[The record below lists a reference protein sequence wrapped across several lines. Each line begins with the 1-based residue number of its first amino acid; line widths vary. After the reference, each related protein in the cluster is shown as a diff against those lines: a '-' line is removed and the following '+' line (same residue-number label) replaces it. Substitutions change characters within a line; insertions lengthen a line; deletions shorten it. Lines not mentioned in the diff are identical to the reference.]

1 MLELSTILGLKIL
14 PLYVT
19 ILLGYIIVRFFNSRR
34 EDMASLLIY
43 IIGPVVIFLA
53 SYKVQLNLAVASLPI
68 LLFILSSFLA
78 LLSLRVSKNIF
89 HDNTKNI
96 LAFSAGTGNTGYF
109 GIPLAI
115 MLLSEDLAN
124 IYIFT
129 VLASLLYESTVGFFV
144 VAKGHYSIKHSLI
157 KIVKLP
163 SIYAL
168 ILGLTCNINKVEFS
182 TDLLNYLEYF
192 KGAYAILGMMMIGM
206 GLKGLAHVGIDKL
219 FIGFAFGI
227 KFIIYPVAVLLI
239 IWIDSTF
246 FMFFSSDLYKV
257 MFIFSI
263 VPMAGNTVAVAS
275 LLNVHPQKASLAVIL
290 STFVSVFTIP
300 LMVALFLDTF

>member
-1 MLELSTILGLKIL
+1 MVAIATSLGLKIL
-14 PLYVT
+14 PLYIT
-19 ILLGYIIVRFFNSRR
+19 IVLGYVVVHFFGARR
-34 EDMASLLIY
+34 ENMASLLIY

-53 SYKVQLNLAVASLPI
+53 SYKVKLNLGVVSLPI
-68 LLFILSSFLA
+68 LLYLLSSFLA
-78 LLSLRVSKNIF
+78 LISLKFGSLFFR
-89 HDNTKNI
+89 DNTKNI
-96 LAFSAGTGNTGYF
+96 LAFTAGTGNTGYF

-115 MLLSEDLAN
+115 MLLDEGLAN

-144 VAKGHYSIKHSLI
+144 VAKGHYSIKQSLI
-157 KIVKLP
+157 KVAKLP

-168 ILGLTCNINKVEFS
+168 ILGLVFNLAHIELS
-182 TDLLNYLEYF
+182 HDLVAYLDYF

-219 FIGFAFGI
+219 FMGVAFFI
-227 KFIIYPVAVLLI
+227 KFIIYPAMVLLL
-239 IWIDSTF
+239 IWIDS
-246 FMFFSSDLYKV
+246 MFFHFFSMDLYRV

-275 LLNVHPQKASLAVIL
+275 LLNVHPEKASLAVIL
-290 STFVSVFTIP
+290 STVISIVSIP
-300 LMVALFLDTF
+300 VMLALFMPQY

>member
-1 MLELSTILGLKIL
+1 MLELTTTLGLKIL
-14 PLYVT
+14 PLYIT
-19 ILLGYIIVRFFNSRR
+19 IVLGYIMVRFFQARR
-34 EDMASLLIY
+34 EGMASLLIY
-43 IIGPVVIFLA
+43 IIGPVVIFMA
-53 SYKVQLNLAVASLPI
+53 SYKVQLNLAVVSLPI
-68 LLFILSSFLA
+68 LLFILSST
-78 LLSLRVSKNIF
+78 LSLISLRLSRGIF
-89 HDNTKNI
+89 QDNTKNI

-115 MLLSEDLAN
+115 MLLYENLAN

-144 VAKGHYSIKHSLI
+144 AAKGHYNIKQSLI
-157 KIVKLP
+157 KILKLP

-168 ILGLTCNINKVEFS
+168 ILGLTCNISKVEFS

-206 GLKGLAHVGIDKL
+206 GLKGLANVGIDKL
-219 FIGFAFGI
+219 FISFAFAI
-227 KFIIYPVAVLLI
+227 KFLIYPLAVLFI
-239 IWIDSTF
+239 IWVDSQF

-275 LLNVHPQKASLAVIL
+275 LLNVHPEKASLAVIL
-290 STFVSVFTIP
+290 STIVSIFTIP
-300 LMVALFLDTF
+300 VMVAWFMP

>member
-1 MLELSTILGLKIL
+1 MFELTTTLGLKIL
-14 PLYVT
+14 PLYIT
-19 ILLGYIIVRFFNSRR
+19 ILLGYIIVRFFNSKR

-43 IIGPVVIFLA
+43 FIGPVVIFMA
-53 SYKVQLNLAVASLPI
+53 SYKVQLNLAVATLPV
-68 LLFILSSFLA
+68 LLFVLSSSLA
-78 LLSLRVSKNIF
+78 LISLRVSKNIF

-115 MLLSEDLAN
+115 ILLSEDLAN

-144 VAKGHYSIKHSLI
+144 VAKGHYSIQQSLI

-168 ILGLTCNINKVEFS
+168 ILGLTCNVLKLEFS
-182 TDLLNYLEYF
+182 NDLLNYLEYF
-192 KGAYAILGMMMIGM
+192 KGAYTILGMMMIGM

-219 FIGFAFGI
+219 FMGFAFGI
-227 KFIIYPVAVLLI
+227 KFIIYPLTILCI
-239 IWIDSTF
+239 IWVDSTF
-246 FMFFSSDLYKV
+246 FHFFTSDLYRV
-257 MFIFSI
+257 MFIFAI

-275 LLNVHPQKASLAVIL
+275 LLNVHPEKASLAVVV
-290 STFVSVFTIP
+290 SAFVSIFTIP
-300 LMVALFLDTF
+300 VMVAMFLDTF

>member
-1 MLELSTILGLKIL
+1 MLELTTTLGLKIL

-19 ILLGYIIVRFFNSRR
+19 ILLGYIVVRFFNSRR

-43 IIGPVVIFLA
+43 IIGPVVIFMA
-53 SYKVQLNLAVASLPI
+53 SYKVQLNLAVSILPI
-68 LLFILSSFLA
+68 VLFLLSSSLA
-78 LLSLRVSKNIF
+78 LISLRVSKNLF

-115 MLLSEDLAN
+115 ILLSENLAN

-144 VAKGHYSIKHSLI
+144 AAKGHYSIKQSLI

-168 ILGLTCNINKVEFS
+168 ILGLTCNVTKVDFN

-219 FIGFAFGI
+219 FMSFAFGI
-227 KFIIYPVAVLLI
+227 KFIIYPLAVLI
-239 IWIDSTF
+239 IIFIDSTF
-246 FMFFSSDLYKV
+246 FNFFTSDLYRV
-257 MFIFSI
+257 MFIFAI

-275 LLNVHPQKASLAVIL
+275 LLNVHPEKASLAVIV
-290 STFVSVFTIP
+290 STFVSIFTIP
-300 LMVALFLDTF
+300 VMVAIFLDTF

>member
-1 MLELSTILGLKIL
+1 MFELTITLGLKIL

-19 ILLGYIIVRFFNSRR
+19 ILLGYIIVRFFQARR
-34 EDMASLLIY
+34 ESMASLLIY
-43 IIGPVVIFLA
+43 IIGPVVIFMA
-53 SYKVQLNLAVASLPI
+53 SYKVQLNLAVATLPI
-68 LLFILSSFLA
+68 ALFILSSSLA
-78 LLSLRVSKNIF
+78 LISLRISKNIF

-144 VAKGHYSIKHSLI
+144 VAKGHYSIKQSLI
-157 KIVKLP
+157 KIIKLP

-168 ILGLTCNINKVEFS
+168 ILGLTCNITKVEFS
-182 TDLLNYLEYF
+182 SDLLNYLEYF

-206 GLKGLAHVGIDKL
+206 GLKGLANVGIDKL
-219 FIGFAFGI
+219 FMGFAFGI
-227 KFIIYPVAVLLI
+227 KFVIYPLVVLFI
-239 IWIDSTF
+239 VWIDSVF
-246 FMFFSSDLYKV
+246 FMFFTSDLYKV

-275 LLNVHPQKASLAVIL
+275 LLNVHPEKASLAVIV
-290 STFVSVFTIP
+290 STFISIFTIP
-300 LMVALFLDTF
+300 LMVALFLNTF